1 MFTRRSFL
9 GASAAAA
16 AAGVLPPRVARA
28 ASPSGADLKFVFV
41 VNYGGWDP
49 TRVFAAEFDNPAFDM
64 ERLADSATVGDLT
77 YVDSPDRTSVKAFLE
92 KWYERTLFINGILV
106 PSIAH
111 DNCLRLSMTG
121 TTATTRSDWPSVIA
135 SARSSD
141 FSLPQLVIAGPS
153 FPGDLGAMV
162 TRTGS
167 SGQLEG
173 LLSGNILDWSDT
185 PVGGPSARSED
196 LLDSYLARR
205 AAAVAAGAGTERQVE
220 QLGAFYRAVE
230 RGGELKNLLNVMD
243 WSGGTA
249 FPTQVRM
256 AVDALTL
263 GIARTV
269 TLSTGYGWDSHTL
282 NDTTQSSNFE
292 SLFNGLVSLMD
303 LLAAQPGE
311 VAATL
316 ADETVLVVLSE
327 MGRTPQLNSA
337 DGKDHWPYTC
347 TMVVGP
353 NITGN
358 RVIGGFDYYAYGKTL
373 DFDTGEIDLESGRNV
388 SVDSVGA
395 TLLQLADIDSEEFM
409 PGVKA
414 ITGVL
419 V

>member
-1 MFTRRSFL
+1 MNRRTFL
-9 GASAAAA
+9 GASAAMAA
-16 AAGVLPPRVARA
+16 TAGLLPSRRARA
-28 ASPSGADLKFVFV
+28 ATPSGQDLKFIFV

-49 TRVFAAEFDNPAFDM
+49 TRVFATEFDNPAFDM
-64 ERLADSATVGDLT
+64 ERLADSATIGDLT
-77 YVDSPDRTSVKAFLE
+77 YVDSSDRPSVKSFLE

-135 SARSSD
+135 SARSSA
-141 FSLPQLVIAGPS
+141 FSLPQLVVAGPS

-173 LLSGNILDWSDT
+173 LLSGDIRDWSDT
-185 PVGGPSARSED
+185 AVGGPSSRAED
-196 LLDSYLARR
+196 ILDSYMARR
-205 AAAVAAGAGTERQVE
+205 GAAASAAASTSQAVE
-220 QLGAFYRAVE
+220 QLAAYYRAVE

-243 WSGGTA
+243 WSGGSS
-249 FPTQVRM
+249 FPTQVKM

-263 GIARTV
+263 GISRTI
-269 TLSTGYGWDSHTL
+269 TLSTGYGWDTHTQ
-282 NDTTQSSNFE
+282 NDVYQSSNFE
-292 SLFNGLVSLMD
+292 SLFSGLVSLMD

-311 VAATL
+311 VSESL
-316 ADETVLVVLSE
+316 ADETVVVVLSE
-327 MGRTPQLNSA
+327 MGRTPQLNA
-337 DGKDHWPYTC
+337 TDGKDHWPYTC
-347 TMVVGP
+347 TMVCGP

-373 DFDTGEIDLESGRNV
+373 DFESGEIDEESGRNI

-395 TLLQLADIDSEEFM
+395 TLIQLAGIDSEEFL

-419 V
+419 S

>member
-1 MFTRRSFL
+1 MNRRTFL

-16 AAGVLPPRVARA
+16 AAGLLPSRRARA
-28 ASPSGADLKFVFV
+28 STSVSGADLKFVFV

-64 ERLADSATVGDLT
+64 ERLADSATVGDLSF
-77 YVDSPDRTSVKAFLE
+77 VDSADRPSVRSFLE
-92 KWYERTLFINGILV
+92 TWYSRTLFINGILV

-135 SARSSD
+135 AARSSD
-141 FSLPQLVIAGPS
+141 FSLPQLVVAGPS

-167 SGQLEG
+167 SGQLEA
-173 LLSGNILDWSDT
+173 LLSGNIRDWSDV
-185 PVGGPSARSED
+185 PVGGPNARSED
-196 LLDSYLARR
+196 ILDSYMARR
-205 AAAVAAGAGTERQVE
+205 AAAAAAGASGAREIE
-220 QLGAFYRAVE
+220 QLAAFYRAVE

-243 WSGGTA
+243 WGGGSGFT
-249 FPTQVRM
+249 TQVRM
-256 AVDALTL
+256 AVDALSL
-263 GIARTV
+263 GISRTV
-269 TLSTGYGWDSHTL
+269 TLSTGYGWDSHTQ
-282 NDTTQSSNFE
+282 NDTTQSANFE
-292 SLFNGLVSLMD
+292 NLFAGLVSLMD
-303 LLAAQPGE
+303 MLSTQPGE
-311 VAATL
+311 VGETL

-347 TMVVGP
+347 TMVCGP
-353 NITGN
+353 NIAGN

-373 DFDTGEIDLESGRNV
+373 DFESGEIDEDTGRNI

-395 TLLQLADIDSEEFM
+395 TLIQLAGIDSEEHL
-409 PGVKA
+409 PGVQA
-414 ITGVL
+414 ISAVL
-419 V
+419 G